1 MAKVMQDAEPSC
13 FEDAIGHAL
22 WDKAMDEEMVAL
34 DANRTW
40 ELVPLPE
47 GKKAIGCKWV
57 YKVKHN
63 SDGNISKYKARLV
76 AKGYAQTHG
85 IDYEETFAPV
95 VKMATVRAVIV
106 VAASR
111 GWLLHQMDVKNAF
124 LHGELQ
130 EEVYLDQPPG
140 YEDMSHPNYV
150 CRLRKALYGLK

>member
-1 MAKVMQDAEPSC
+1 
-13 FEDAIGHAL
+13 
-22 WDKAMDEEMVAL
+22 MDEEMAAL

-63 SDGNISKYKARLV
+63 SDGSINRYKARLV

-95 VKMATVRAVIV
+95 QR
-106 VAASR
+106 
-111 GWLLHQMDVKNAF
+111 WQ
-124 LHGELQ
+124 Q
-130 EEVYLDQPPG
+130 
-140 YEDMSHPNYV
+140 
-150 CRLRKALYGLK
+150 

>member
-1 MAKVMQDAEPSC
+1 MAKVVQDVEPIC

-34 DANRTW
+34 DANMTW
-40 ELVPLPE
+40 ELVPLLE

-63 SDGNISKYKARLV
+63 LDGSINMYKARLV

-95 VKMATVRAVIV
+95 AKMATMRAVIA

-111 GWLLHQMDVKNAF
+111 GWVLHQMDVNNAF

-140 YEDMSHPNYV
+140 YEDMNHPDYV
-150 CRLRKALYGLK
+150 CKPCMD